1 MAIQNKEYCG
11 TIVLEVNGVEYDV
24 TSVSPSVKTNNKT
37 VLTMNSKRRALGSSC
52 GVKEIS
58 LQIEAAI
65 PLDNSEPDWENM
77 KGATITIY
85 PACGTGGKREIYT
98 GCTTEDVGSKY
109 GIGSEATRSITM
121 HAIDKQVV

>member
-1 MAIQNKEYCG
+1 MGIQNKEYCG

-109 GIGSEATRSITM
+109 GVGSEATRSITM
-121 HAIDKQVV
+121 HALDKQVV

>member
-65 PLDNSEPDWENM
+65 PLDNSEPDW
-77 KGATITIY
+77 
-85 PACGTGGKREIYT
+85 
-98 GCTTEDVGSKY
+98 
-109 GIGSEATRSITM
+109 
-121 HAIDKQVV
+121 

>member
-109 GIGSEATRSITM
+109 GVGSEATRSITM
-121 HAIDKQVV
+121 HALDKQVV